1 MPGSVSDFGWSVTGS
16 IPRERSSG
24 TLSFVFGKN
33 SLCISS
39 LSDAHDSEIPPRRM
53 MDKAESTGKEDSLK
67 SVSLRGSAK
76 STLLSSTAGSTNA
89 SKTLSEKRSNEFC
102 GTASATPTFVSTSP
116 ETLGD
121 PQSSPPKSR
130 MSSTK
135 RKINEKILNSSHSL
149 SITASSSPDPFASA
163 VAPSVASSGIDS
175 TFRSVSESISRNS
188 EKHQSFG
195 LSISFA
201 ASGTGVMGTRKSSAT
216 RTNRRNNGGTGGQE
230 TSAESRSVF
239 SNACYWSP
247 CRNPQIAGGFHP
259 NGWFLWTVVPAYV
272 VYRVVRKVLDWVF
285 TPEGPEEGS
294 PEALAMRKRE
304 EKLQRKLKSGRVQ
317 LIR

>member
-1 MPGSVSDFGWSVTGS
+1 MPKSVSEFGWSVTGS
-16 IPRERSSG
+16 IPCERSSG
-24 TLSFVFGKN
+24 TLSRAFGEN

-39 LSDAHDSEIPPRRM
+39 LSDGQESEIPSYRM
-53 MDKAESTGKEDSLK
+53 MDKAESPGKEDSLK
-67 SVSLRGSAK
+67 SISLRGSAK
-76 STLLSSTAGSTNA
+76 SSLFSSTAGNTNA

-102 GTASATPTFVSTSP
+102 GTASATPTFVSTSLG
-116 ETLGD
+116 TLGD
-121 PQSSPPKSR
+121 KQPSPQKSR
-130 MSSTK
+130 TSSTK
-135 RKINEKILNSSHSL
+135 RNTNEKILNSSQSL
-149 SITASSSPDPFASA
+149 SKTASSSPEPFTSA
-163 VAPSVASSGIDS
+163 VSPATGSSGVDS
-175 TFRSVSESISRNS
+175 TSRSISETISRSS
-188 EKHQSFG
+188 EKRQSFG
-195 LSISFA
+195 LSRSFA
-201 ASGTGVMGTRKSSAT
+201 ACGTGVMDTRKSSAT
-216 RTNRRNNGGTGGQE
+216 TTNRRNNGGTGGQE
-230 TSAESRSVF
+230 TPAESHSVF
-239 SNACYWSP
+239 SNAYYWSP